1 MTYVTEQTP
10 QELRAHMRRLQA
22 MPGWHNPLD
31 DRLYEEILALDA
43 ELAQLRAAQ
52 QPVQEGAD
60 CDQAFEE
67 KYKTSSRD
75 PSNEGDLAIWR
86 DAWGAK
92 GADALAAIKAAQE
105 DARRLD
111 WIARQDLD
119 DIVFGVVVDAPHDGE
134 YVVNAGGGPFYGKTF
149 RAAIDAA
156 MGRLLGEDA
165 GRGES

>member
-1 MTYVTEQTP
+1 MTMQVVAYIRANKKGEP
-10 QELRAHMRRLQA
+10 QWSEDCVCQDPVYPSDPDGSDSDCVSMAVVR
-22 MPGWHNPLD
+22 
-31 DRLYEEILALDA
+31 EE
-43 ELAQLRAAQ
+43 
-52 QPVQEGAD
+52 
-60 CDQAFEE
+60 
-67 KYKTSSRD
+67 
-75 PSNEGDLAIWR
+75 
-86 DAWGAK
+86 
-92 GADALAAIKAAQE
+92 DALAAIKAAQE

-134 YVVNAGGGPFYGKTF
+134 YVVNAGRGPFYGKTF